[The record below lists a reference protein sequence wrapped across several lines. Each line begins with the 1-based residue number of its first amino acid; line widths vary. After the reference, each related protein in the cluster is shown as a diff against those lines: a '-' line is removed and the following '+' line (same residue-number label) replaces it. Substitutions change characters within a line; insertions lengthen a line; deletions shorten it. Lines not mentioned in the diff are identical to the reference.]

1 MQVMFPVT
9 EEDVSAI
16 LKWCSAARVAVLT
29 RVQYIPLHATTQR
42 LVNPHTTTHF
52 QGGGS
57 SVVGGIEPPGGT
69 GYNGAICVDLRRMSQ
84 VVAIDHESMVVQV
97 QGGCLGPELE
107 AELGKHQYT

>member
-1 MQVMFPVT
+1 M
-9 EEDVSAI
+9 
-16 LKWCSAARVAVLT
+16 
-29 RVQYIPLHATTQR
+29 
-42 LVNPHTTTHF
+42 
-52 QGGGS
+52 
-57 SVVGGIEPPGGT
+57 GGIEPPGGT